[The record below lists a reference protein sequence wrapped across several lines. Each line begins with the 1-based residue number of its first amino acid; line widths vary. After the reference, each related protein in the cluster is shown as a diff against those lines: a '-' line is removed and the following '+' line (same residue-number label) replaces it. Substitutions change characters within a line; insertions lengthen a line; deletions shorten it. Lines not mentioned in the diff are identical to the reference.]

1 MALVAQDLGLD
12 LILIQ
17 GQEVQNLGQDLQ
29 DQGRAAQDQG
39 QGQAV
44 PNLGQAVQGQGKTVV
59 QEVIQILDGR
69 RRNEL
74 SVAMVKMKGW
84 TQQ

>member
-1 MALVAQDLGLD
+1 MALVAQDLGLG
-12 LILIQ
+12 LILVQ
-17 GQEVQNLGQDLQ
+17 GQEVQNLCQDLQ
-29 DQGRAAQDQG
+29 DQGQAAQDQG

-69 RRNEL
+69 KRNEL
-74 SVAMVKMKGW
+74 SVAMVKGW